1 MTSVFVS
8 RLQDKEAVKEA
19 VVEYER
25 IAGAKVNF
33 DKSEGLRLGAWRG
46 SNTLPGP
53 FRWSDG
59 PIRILGVWFGP
70 DLQLEWNW
78 SEVHAKVNAQVGIW
92 LLRRVSLKG
101 RAEACAAYVFP
112 LILYRLAV
120 LPLPKA
126 HRLALQW
133 SLSRLLWGGARPMV
147 RRQVCI
153 QRTRNGVW
161 VCLIWRATG
170 LLKDLHI
177 WAVSWRGTQCG
188 DERRVGLF
196 LASTQ
201 TQRLKIDVG
210 LGAKHCLS
218 ASAERPFI
226 TFLGPVT
233 FHGLGG
239 NCIGN

>member
-1 MTSVFVS
+1 M
-8 RLQDKEAVKEA
+8 
-19 VVEYER
+19 
-25 IAGAKVNF
+25 
-33 DKSEGLRLGAWRG
+33 G

-70 DLQLEWNW
+70 DLQLERNW

-92 LLRRVSLKG
+92 LSRRLSLKG

-126 HRLALQW
+126 HWLALQR
-133 SLSRLLWGGARPMV
+133 SLSRLV
-147 RRQVCI
+147 RWSVGRSVSNVHA
-153 QRTRNGVW
+153 TGVW

-196 LASTQ
+196 LASSQ
-201 TQRLKIDVG
+201 TQRLKVDVG
-210 LGAKHCLS
+210 FGRSTVCPRVPK
-218 ASAERPFI
+218 
-226 TFLGPVT
+226 GPS
-233 FHGLGG
+233 
-239 NCIGN
+239 